1 MGIPLVWSPSAAWI
15 LNLALRHVAVIPPVS
30 FILHNLC
37 EIEEKMSKWGNSYT
51 LGRKNQGQSLMSQL
65 SAHLYNTMEV

>member
-1 MGIPLVWSPSAAWI
+1 MGIPPVWSPSAAWI

-37 EIEEKMSKWGNSYT
+37 EIEEKNEQMG
-51 LGRKNQGQSLMSQL
+51 
-65 SAHLYNTMEV
+65 E